1 MPPVN
6 GRAPVAMLI
15 CGWVLLT
22 AAWVVGNP
30 PFEAPDEA
38 DHYVRAVGVANGQA
52 LGKPAPGARFGA
64 TERQIAATRQ
74 VTRLVDIPAGFE
86 PPSCPRDEHEP
97 VTCAQPERPPETKRL
112 TVVGTYQPL
121 PYLAPAA
128 VLTAGDNPRQAVR
141 WGRAASALSG
151 ALFLALAALLLFV
164 PGRIEPLLGLAVAV
178 TPMVLFTSASLN
190 PSGLEIASGIGF
202 LAGLLRLT
210 RAEPPPPWAWVATGL
225 AGGVLAASRSPGPV
239 WVLLGLLLALALM
252 APRPAARR
260 VAGGGWFVW
269 AAGALVAGG
278 LVANRIWEAAH
289 GPDTPVATFALRLGF
304 DIGLDQVWAAAP
316 HLVGRFG
323 YLEYGLPLWIPLT
336 WAAAL
341 GVLGVLAWR
350 ASAGRDRWVLG
361 GVAVAAVVL
370 PYLLWVLSIRD
381 TGFGLQGRHVIVIVA
396 PLPLL
401 AGELLARRGYRL
413 PAIGAA
419 AITVVLG
426 LLQFA
431 AFYLNGRRYA
441 VGADGPLLF
450 PGDAVWSPPLG
461 WGAILALAAL
471 GAVAVATAGLLELR
485 GPRIAGS
492 PARHSPS

>member
-1 MPPVN
+1 VPPVN
-6 GRAPVAMLI
+6 RRAPAAILI
-15 CGWVLLT
+15 TGWVLLT
-22 AAWVVGNP
+22 AAWVAGNP

-38 DHYVRAVGVANGQA
+38 DHYIRTVGVANGQV
-52 LGKPAPGARFGA
+52 LGQPAPDEQFGA
-64 TERQIAATRQ
+64 TPRQIAATQQ
-74 VTRLVDIPAGFE
+74 VTRLVDIPAGFD
-86 PPSCPRDEHEP
+86 PPNCPRDANEP
-97 VTCAQPERPPETKRL
+97 VKCVQPDKPPETKRL

-128 VLTAGDNPRQAVR
+128 VLDAGDNPRQALR
-141 WGRAASALSG
+141 WGRVASALSG
-151 ALFLALAALLLFV
+151 ALFLALAAALLFL
-164 PGRIEPLLGLAVAV
+164 PGRVEPLLGLAVAV

-190 PSGLEIASGIGF
+190 PSGLEITSGIAF

-210 RAEPPPPWAWVATGL
+210 RADPPPPWAWVATGL

-252 APRPAARR
+252 GPRPAARR
-260 VAGGGWFVW
+260 VGGGGWFVW
-269 AAGALVAGG
+269 AAGALLAGG
-278 LVANRIWEAAH
+278 IVANRIWEAAH
-289 GPDTPVATFALRLGF
+289 GPETPVATFALRLGL

-336 WAAAL
+336 WAAVL

-350 ASAGRDRWVLG
+350 TSAGRDRWVLG

-370 PYLLWVLSIRD
+370 PYLLWVLFTRD

-396 PLPLL
+396 AVPLL
-401 AGELLARRGYRL
+401 AGELLARRGRRL
-413 PAIGAA
+413 PAVGAA
-419 AITVVLG
+419 AMTAVLG
-426 LLQFA
+426 LIHFI

-441 VGADGPLLF
+441 VGADGPLGF
-450 PGDAVWSPPLG
+450 PGDAAWSPPLG
-461 WGAILALAAL
+461 WWPILILAAL
-471 GAVAVATAGLLELR
+471 GALAVAAVGLLELR
-485 GPRIAGS
+485 GSRVAGS